1 MGLIP
6 NLLIAPSRVER
17 ESGADRDDAHRER
30 VFEIL
35 RFAHLTFRQCN
46 RACASLPQRLDV
58 RRERRK
64 PVDHPYARARASP
77 LKTNSGPADW
87 NRLASCC
94 ATVMITRAAS
104 LRVLVMVRV
113 CHATILPFPR

>member
-17 ESGADRDDAHRER
+17 DDAHRER

-35 RFAHLTFRQCN
+35 RFTHLTFRQCN

-104 LRVLVMVRV
+104 LRVLSSVMLEI
-113 CHATILPFPR
+113 CE